1 MTNSIG
7 HIIGGKVVKEDG
19 KSFEIFNPSSGKC
32 IALATN
38 ASKKIIDETIDNSVE
53 AFNEWHS
60 YSLAKRASIL
70 FEYKVLLENNI
81 ENLAQIISKDLG
93 KVHEDAV
100 GEIRRGI
107 ENVEYACGIGEIL
120 KGEFNKNISTSIDSW
135 SESTSS
141 STSAM

>member
-100 GEIRRGI
+100 EIGRAH
-107 ENVEYACGIGEIL
+107 V
-120 KGEFNKNISTSIDSW
+120 
-135 SESTSS
+135 
-141 STSAM
+141 